1 MLASDGVSRASSLCA
16 SDAEASKS
24 LPSMHEETPSPS
36 AKRAGTEEPGET
48 ANPTPGPVTK
58 RRRTGAREK
67 AVQSLAAEAAELG
80 EKAEAMSLRASQAKA
95 AAEEAMRRATVMA
108 KEAAELES
116 QAEAQKLAPD
126 DRSKA
131 ERAELETTK
140 EGRAA
145 VKAQDA
151 AEKRTAAEAARM
163 KKLQEKQD
171 AAASRKAIKDMGD
184 AIKSS
189 MVISKRGGMW
199 EVPPGSV
206 SFRNVSFSTFMTLF
220 ARGRCSFTPTNY
232 CQNDPTISVYTKDA
246 ASIFGS
252 TKVRG
257 GSMYATFV
265 ITSMRATFIPAKGSL
280 CISYD
285 TDHGF

>member
-1 MLASDGVSRASSLCA
+1 MASS
-16 SDAEASKS
+16 DAQSSTS

-36 AKRAGTEEPGET
+36 AKRAGTEVPGED
-48 ANPTPGPVTK
+48 ADPTPGPVTK
-58 RRRTGAREK
+58 RRRTGVREK

-80 EKAEAMSLRASQAKA
+80 EKAEATSLRASQAKA

-116 QAEAQKLAPD
+116 QAAEAQKLALD
-126 DRSKA
+126 ARGKA

-140 EGRAA
+140 EGRTA

-151 AEKRTAAEAARM
+151 AEKRAATEAART
-163 KKLQEKQD
+163 KKIQEKQD
-171 AAASRKAIKDMGD
+171 VAASRKAIKDMGD

-280 CISYD
+280 SISYD